1 MNHCSKC
8 GAELDPSAELALCP
22 ACLLEAGLGGSA
34 EADTVCIDQVL
45 EHGYTGTAGQ
55 ASEPGPAR
63 RFGEYEL
70 LAEIARGGQ
79 GVVYRARH
87 RSLNRLVALKML
99 ILGPWATE
107 ALLKRFKTEAETAA
121 HLDHPQIVPIYEI
134 GQVEGQ
140 HYFTMKLVEGPSLK
154 QLVISGPL
162 APRRAAGLLARAARA
177 IHYAHERG
185 ILHRDLK
192 PSNIL
197 LDEQGQPQVTDFGL
211 AKLVEDEST
220 ITNTMDVL
228 GTPSYLSPEQ
238 AAGHAKSLTKAGDV
252 YGLGA
257 VFYELLTGNPP
268 FAGGT
273 TLETLRQVV
282 EKEPRRPSLWNPK
295 LDRELETICL
305 KCLQKEPH
313 RRYESA
319 AALADDLERWLRHE
333 PILARP
339 SGIFLRARKLV
350 RRHPVAAVSLPLAT
364 SLGAALVLMFWQ
376 ELSRR
381 ESPAG
386 AQRQSLA
393 VVIRAADTNS
403 DSLSKEFSK
412 ELNHLLSGLSGL
424 AVLPRS
430 AVLKSESSAAPAE
443 RVGKEM
449 RVQAVLLGQVQ
460 QLDEHFRLNLELTKS
475 GTGARLWSRTMTNSP
490 TDWASVQAQI
500 AREVVM
506 KLGIDLNAGDRLALQ
521 RPLLTKTSAWFHYLR
536 GRQQFEKAS
545 DTGDMNAIQEFQAAI
560 TEDPGFAEAY
570 VGLAEVNFDLGYQ
583 YREPAAHFALARARV
598 REALKLDETLPQAIA
613 LDGVLRF
620 FLDWNWQGAEQ
631 ALDQAVHLDPSIVER
646 NACYLH
652 SLQTIGR
659 PEEAFRAVERAVTLS
674 DSISIE
680 AELSCASYYEG
691 NFAKAEAYGLETLK
705 KDPENFLLYFNL
717 GRPLAQE
724 GRYEQALARLEKG
737 RSKAGGNWAG
747 MLAEIAYIRAKQGRT
762 NEAQQ
767 IIEELRNRET
777 QLKEFVDPYL
787 YACIYTGLGDAD
799 RAFEYLTAA
808 LNKKSAWLPSIVVE
822 PKFSPLRNDRRY
834 AEILARM
841 KLPFNPDGG
850 RIKPQA
856 ELH

>member
-8 GAELDPSAELALCP
+8 GAELAPRAEPAPCP
-22 ACLLEAGLGGSA
+22 ACLLEAGLSTSAETDTLEGLPAHRDANPTGQSTERGSA
-34 EADTVCIDQVL
+34 Q
-45 EHGYTGTAGQ
+45 
-55 ASEPGPAR
+55 

-70 LAEIARGGQ
+70 LTEIARGGQ

-107 ALLKRFKTEAETAA
+107 AHLKRFKTEAEAA
-121 HLDHPQIVPIYEI
+121 ANLDHPQIVPIYEV

-162 APRRAAGLLARAARA
+162 APRRAAELLAGAARA
-177 IHYAHERG
+177 IHHAHERG

-192 PSNIL
+192 PGNIL

-238 AAGHAKSLTKAGDV
+238 ATGQAKSLTKACDI

-273 TLETLRQVV
+273 TMETIRQVV

-305 KCLQKEPH
+305 KCLQKDPH
-313 RRYESA
+313 LRYESA
-319 AALADDLERWLRHE
+319 AALAEDLERWLRHE

-339 SGIFLRARKLV
+339 SGVFTRARKLV
-350 RRHPVAAVSLPLAT
+350 RRHPAAAGSILMAT
-364 SLGAALVLMFWQ
+364 ALGAALVLMVWQ
-376 ELSRR
+376 ELSRKESSPGAHR
-381 ESPAG
+381 E
-386 AQRQSLA
+386 SLA
-393 VVIRAADTNS
+393 VVIRAADTKS
-403 DSLSKEFSK
+403 ASLSKEFSK

-424 AVLPRS
+424 AVVPRS
-430 AVLKSESSAAPAE
+430 AVLKSENSVAPAE
-443 RVGKEM
+443 KVGKAL

-460 QLDEHFRLNLELTKS
+460 RLDEDFRFNLELTET

-490 TDWASVQAQI
+490 TDWASMQAQI
-500 AREVVM
+500 ARTVVM
-506 KLGIDLNAGDRLALQ
+506 KLGIELNAADRVALQ
-521 RPLLTKTSAWFHYLR
+521 RPLLTKTGAWFHYLR
-536 GRQQFEKAS
+536 GRQQFAKAS
-545 DTGDMNAIQEFQAAI
+545 DTGDTNAVQEFQAAI
-560 TEDPGFAEAY
+560 TEEPGFAEAY
-570 VGLAEVNFDLGYQ
+570 VGLAEANFDLGYQ
-583 YREPAAHFALARARV
+583 FEEPAVHFALARDSV
-598 REALKLDETLPQAIA
+598 RTALKLDETLPQAIVV
-613 LDGVLRF
+613 DGILRF

-631 ALDQAVHLDPSIVER
+631 ALDQALHLEPSIVER
-646 NACYLH
+646 DACYLH
-652 SLQTIGR
+652 CLQTLGR
-659 PEEAFRAVERAVTLS
+659 QEEAFRAVERAVTLYP
-674 DSISIE
+674 DSISME
-680 AELSCASYYEG
+680 AELSCAAYYEG

-705 KDPENFLLYFNL
+705 KDPENFVLYFNL

-724 GRYEQALARLEKG
+724 GRYEEALTMLEKG
-737 RSKAGGNWAG
+737 RSKPDGDWGG
-747 MLAEIAYIRAKQGRT
+747 MLAEIAYVRARQGRT
-762 NEAQQ
+762 NESQQ

-777 QLKEFVDPYL
+777 QLKQFVDPYL
-787 YACIYTGLGDAD
+787 YACIYAGLGDAD

-808 LNKKSAWLPSIVVE
+808 LTKKSAWLPSVVVE
-822 PKFSPLRNDRRY
+822 PKFNYLRNDRRY
-834 AEILARM
+834 GEILARM
-841 KLPFNPDGG
+841 KLPFKPDGG

-856 ELH
+856 ELP

>member
-1 MNHCSKC
+1 MKAPLGNRPSKVQR
-8 GAELDPSAELALCP
+8 E
-22 ACLLEAGLGGSA
+22 GS
-34 EADTVCIDQVL
+34 E
-45 EHGYTGTAGQ
+45 
-55 ASEPGPAR
+55 SN
-63 RFGEYEL
+63 EL

-107 ALLKRFKTEAETAA
+107 AHLKRFKTEAEAA
-121 HLDHPQIVPIYEI
+121 ANLDHPQIVPIYEI

-154 QLVISGPL
+154 QLVISRPL
-162 APRRAAGLLARAARA
+162 ASRRAAELLAGAARA
-177 IHYAHERG
+177 IHHAHERG

-192 PSNIL
+192 PGNIL

-220 ITNTMDVL
+220 VTNTMDVL

-238 AAGHAKSLTKAGDV
+238 AAGKAKSLTKACDI

-257 VFYELLTGNPP
+257 VFYELLTCNPP

-273 TLETLRQVV
+273 TMETLRQVID
-282 EKEPRRPSLWNPK
+282 KEPRRPSFWNPK

-313 RRYESA
+313 MRYESA
-319 AALADDLERWLRHE
+319 AALAEDLERWLRHE

-339 SGIFLRARKLV
+339 SGVFTRARKLV
-350 RRHPVAAVSLPLAT
+350 RRHPVAAGIIPMVTA
-364 SLGAALVLMFWQ
+364 LGVALVLMVWQ
-376 ELSRR
+376 ELSRK
-381 ESPAG
+381 ESPPG
-386 AQRQSLA
+386 AHRESLA
-393 VVIRAADTNS
+393 VVIRAADTKS
-403 DSLSKEFSK
+403 ASLSKEFSR

-424 AVLPRS
+424 AVVPRS
-430 AVLKSESSAAPAE
+430 AVLKSESSAEPAE
-443 RVGKEM
+443 KVGKAL

-460 QLDEHFRLNLELTKS
+460 QLDEDFRLSLELTESAS
-475 GTGARLWSRTMTNSP
+475 GALLWSRTMTNSP
-490 TDWASVQAQI
+490 TDWASAQAQI
-500 AREVVM
+500 ARAVVM
-506 KLGIDLNAGDRLALQ
+506 KLGIDLNAGDRVALQ
-521 RPLLTKTSAWFHYLR
+521 RPLLTKTGAWFHYLR

-570 VGLAEVNFDLGYQ
+570 VGLAEANFDLGYQ
-583 YREPAAHFALARARV
+583 FQEPAVHFALARASV
-598 REALKLDETLPQAIA
+598 RTALKLDETLPQAIA

-620 FLDWNWQGAEQ
+620 FLDWSWPEAEQ
-631 ALDQAVHLDPSIVER
+631 ALDQALQLDPSIVER

-652 SLQTIGR
+652 CLQTLGR
-659 PEEAFRAVERAVTLS
+659 REEAFRAVERAVTLS
-674 DSISIE
+674 ASIFIE
-680 AELSCASYYEG
+680 AELSCAAYYAG
-691 NFAKAEAYGLETLK
+691 DFAKAEAYGLETLK
-705 KDPENFLLYFNL
+705 KDPENFLLYFNV
-717 GRPLAQE
+717 GRPLAQG
-724 GRYEQALARLEKG
+724 GRYEEALATLDKG
-737 RSKAGGNWAG
+737 RSKAGGDWGG
-747 MLAEIAYIRAKQGRT
+747 MLAEIAYVRARQGRT
-762 NEAQQ
+762 NESQH

-787 YACIYTGLGDAD
+787 YALIYAGLGDAD

-808 LNKKSAWLPSIVVE
+808 FDKKSAWLPSIVVE
-822 PKFSPLRNDRRY
+822 PKFSHLRNDRRY
-834 AEILARM
+834 EEILARM
-841 KLPFNPDGG
+841 KLPFKPEGG

-856 ELH
+856 ELR